1 MVNDTNIYVEKSK
14 LVKDHIKPLLMRL
27 YPEIDDVEYER
38 TKAGIELVHI
48 IYYQDPIIHI
58 TDHCI
63 DSVNV
68 TADSLI
74 ALVSDVI
81 AAVRWR

>member
-14 LVKDHIKPLLMRL
+14 LVKEYLEPLLMRL
-27 YPEIDDVEYER
+27 YPEIDEVQYER

-48 IYYQDPIIHI
+48 IYYQDPIIHVA
-58 TDHCI
+58 DHCI
-63 DSVNV
+63 ESVNV